1 MSQICSPKK
10 LKCNSHPFVKEQV
23 IDGSGCCIRLSSV
36 DGRRHEVGVE
46 HSVGH
51 DRHPGGQ
58 VRHKQAP
65 ASDGGRI
72 GIIED
77 KRTQGCRPEGRR
89 GVGDCVVEVDGE
101 GDHVEEEAG
110 QGAEQ
115 GEGGEEEG
123 GEGTP
128 EKEIK
133 SHTSDRT
140 KNKKGD

>member
-10 LKCNSHPFVKEQV
+10 LKYYSHPFVKEQV
-23 IDGSGCCIRLSSV
+23 IDRSGCCIRLSSV

-51 DRHPGGQ
+51 DCHPGGQ

-101 GDHVEEEAG
+101 GDHVEEEVG
-110 QGAEQ
+110 QRAEQ

-128 EKEIK
+128 E
-133 SHTSDRT
+133 
-140 KNKKGD
+140 

>member
-1 MSQICSPKK
+1 M
-10 LKCNSHPFVKEQV
+10 
-23 IDGSGCCIRLSSV
+23 
-36 DGRRHEVGVE
+36 
-46 HSVGH
+46 
-51 DRHPGGQ
+51 
-58 VRHKQAP
+58 
-65 ASDGGRI
+65 
-72 GIIED
+72 GIIKD

-89 GVGDCVVEVDGE
+89 CVGDCVVEVDGE

-133 SHTSDRT
+133 SHTLNLTR
-140 KNKKGD
+140 KGIEGPSSQGLQQEGEQREED

>member
-1 MSQICSPKK
+1 M
-10 LKCNSHPFVKEQV
+10 
-23 IDGSGCCIRLSSV
+23 
-36 DGRRHEVGVE
+36 
-46 HSVGH
+46 GH
-51 DRHPGGQ
+51 DCHPGGQ

-128 EKEIK
+128 EQEKEIK
-133 SHTSDRT
+133 SHTSNLA
-140 KNKKGD
+140 KYKKGD